1 MVEDC
6 HLTQPALK
14 LLIVFPWV
22 RACAK
27 VFRNKFVGAGARG
40 PNEKKF
46 KLFSGR
52 SPTGQVIQKSLNL
65 MLDIKEKTKHIGN
78 MSNYDI

>member
-52 SPTGQVIQKSLNL
+52 SPTG
-65 MLDIKEKTKHIGN
+65 
-78 MSNYDI
+78 

>member
-27 VFRNKFVGAGARG
+27 VFRNKFVGARARAD
-40 PNEKKF
+40 PMKKKSNF
-46 KLFSGR
+46 FRVDRPLD
-52 SPTGQVIQKSLNL
+52 KSL
-65 MLDIKEKTKHIGN
+65 KKV
-78 MSNYDI
+78 